1 MFACC
6 WLSTSLIVQQMVAN
20 CQSAENIVN
29 WQQINEME

>member
-1 MFACC
+1 LLLAFNE
-6 WLSTSLIVQQMVAN
+6 LIVQQMVAN